1 MKLDDLA
8 GLHRALVNA
17 NRAKGDTARTRRDAA
32 ARQDG
37 DGRGACA
44 PPATVTATA
53 IAATDADT
61 FRGHVGPVAPLRA
74 RARVTHMRARPEPV
88 PQQRLRDER
97 EALAASMSDEFD
109 VETLLDTDDSL
120 SFLRPG
126 IGPDVLRRLRRGHW
140 TLQAEIDLH
149 GLTRDAAREALAAF
163 VAEASQRGTRCVRVV
178 HGKGIGSPG
187 RMPVLKGKVR
197 AWLVQNDRVIAF
209 VQAPPTRGGHG
220 ALLVLLT

>member
-8 GLHRALVNA
+8 GLHRALVK
-17 NRAKGDTARTRRDAA
+17 RARRDADRARREA
-32 ARQDG
+32 ARALRD
-37 DGRGACA
+37 
-44 PPATVTATA
+44 
-53 IAATDADT
+53 AATTKPQDSAAPAPALAAVSDADT
-61 FRGHVGPVAPLRA
+61 FRGHIGPVAPLRA
-74 RARVTHMRARPEPV
+74 RERVTHVRERPEPV
-88 PQQRLRDER
+88 PRQRMLDER

-120 SFLRPG
+120 SFRRPG

-149 GLTRDAAREALAAF
+149 GLTREAAREGLAAF
-163 VAEASQRGTRCVRVV
+163 VAEASQRGARCVRVV
-178 HGKGIGSPG
+178 HGKGMGSPG

-197 AWLVQNDRVIAF
+197 AWLVQNERVIAF

-220 ALLVLLT
+220 ALLVLLA

>member
-1 MKLDDLA
+1 VKLDDLA

-17 NRAKGDTARTRRDAA
+17 NRAKGDAARARRDAA
-32 ARQDG
+32 KAQDG
-37 DGRGACA
+37 DGRGAA
-44 PPATVTATA
+44 P
-53 IAATDADT
+53 AAADITDADA

-74 RARVTHMRARPEPV
+74 RERVTHALARPEPV
-88 PQQRLRDER
+88 PTQRLRDER
-97 EALAASMSDEFD
+97 EALAASMSDDFD

-120 SFLRPG
+120 SFRRPG

-149 GLTRDAAREALAAF
+149 GLTREAAREALAEF
-163 VAEASQRGTRCVRVV
+163 VAEASQRGARCVRVV

-220 ALLVLLT
+220 ALMVLLA